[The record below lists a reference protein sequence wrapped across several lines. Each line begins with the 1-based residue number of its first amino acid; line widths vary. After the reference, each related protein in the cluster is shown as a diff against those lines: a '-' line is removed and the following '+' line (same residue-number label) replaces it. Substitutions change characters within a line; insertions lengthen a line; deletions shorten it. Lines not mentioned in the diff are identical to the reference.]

1 MGEISKYA
9 FAALSGFAVGLF
21 YFWGLRFTV
30 QRYKSYK
37 HPVLVFLLSFIV
49 RTLCAFVVFY
59 FVGRGD
65 FSNYTLLLL
74 GFILSRF
81 FFVKKRQLV

>member
-1 MGEISKYA
+1 MGELSKYA
-9 FAALSGFAVGLF
+9 FAAFSGFCVGLF

-30 QRYKSYK
+30 QRYRS
-37 HPVLVFLLSFIV
+37 VLFFLLSFII
-49 RTLCAFVVFY
+49 RTCLAFVVFY

-81 FFVKKRQLV
+81 FFLKKRQPA

>member
-9 FAALSGFAVGLF
+9 FAALSGFVVGFF